1 MYYENSKQTSASKNH
16 QTLTLKDFMNIYKK
30 LSLKPHSFLVN
41 DTILSQIILSVLDAV
56 LYRIRHNN

>member
-1 MYYENSKQTSASKNH
+1 MYYENSKQTRASKNH

-30 LSLKPHSFLVN
+30 LSLKPHSLVN

-56 LYRIRHNN
+56 LYRIRHSN